1 MSHPV
6 ESPTRVAFGLY
17 EADLQT
23 GELWKAGR
31 RIKIQSQ
38 PFKVLATLLERPG
51 EVVTREELQLRLWGK
66 DTIVDFDHSL
76 GTAINKIREALGD
89 SADNPRFVETLA
101 RRGYRFIA
109 PVSSSSSPAASRQP
123 SSELAL
129 LSSDGSAQ
137 MAGLAI
143 PQAPAPETLH
153 AVAAPAP
160 FRGGPSASRRT
171 VFAALAAGA
180 AILAAAVVGFYFGL
194 SHTSRGPIR
203 ITQVTTNGRISP
215 GAPSMESLPAAA
227 TDGLRIF
234 ASVIENGRSALS
246 QVSINTGDV
255 QPLPLPS
262 EISAPTLGDI
272 SPDGSRLLLRSHLS
286 PESEQPLW
294 VVPTSGGSALRISNI
309 LAHDATWMPD
319 GQGILYAAGN
329 ELAITHLQDGTS
341 TPFATLPRGRA
352 FWLRWSPDG
361 RLLRFTILD
370 PILHTFSL
378 WEIPLDARLDTRNAG
393 RTVRPILKGW
403 TNPANECCGTWTSDG
418 KFYVFQSSHGGNT
431 DLWSL
436 RGSNISSPTRITNGP
451 LSYQAPVA
459 DRSGHRIFFLGLDS
473 KSETQRYDAASREFI
488 PVHNFLSASSRISFS
503 RDGQWVAWPDLTG
516 RLWRARVDGTEK
528 IQLTPDSLQVFV
540 AFWSP
545 DGKQL
550 ALMAREPGMAWQIY
564 KIDADG
570 GSPERLLN
578 EDRNA
583 GDPSWSADGQS
594 LVFGRVTDLMGKEN
608 QPRDLQILNLN
619 THQVAKLPG
628 SDGLFSPRWSP
639 DGRYIAALS
648 LDQRRLALYDTATH
662 VWKTL
667 ANTSVADPVWS
678 FDSKAIY
685 IHAFMADTQPIYRVS
700 VPDGHLEQAA
710 SLSGFRAED
719 TADYF
724 FVGITPDNVPL
735 VRARTSTGNLYSL
748 DLDNK

>member
-1 MSHPV
+1 MAAPV
-6 ESPTRVAFGLY
+6 SNARLTFGLY
-17 EADLQT
+17 EVDLET
-23 GELWKAGR
+23 GELWRAGR
-31 RIKIQSQ
+31 RLKIQSQ
-38 PFKVLATLLERPG
+38 PFKVLAALLERPG

-76 GTAINKIREALGD
+76 GTAINKIRDALGD

-109 PVSSSSSPAASRQP
+109 PVSSSPVAAAAPQPLSMTTPALTPAFTDSARQSLTATAPEITAPGAPQYTAAVSLPSAPRLISRAVLYTGLAMLIFAAS
-123 SSELAL
+123 
-129 LSSDGSAQ
+129 
-137 MAGLAI
+137 AI
-143 PQAPAPETLH
+143 GFFIGASH
-153 AVAAPAP
+153 A
-160 FRGGPSASRRT
+160 ST
-171 VFAALAAGA
+171 
-180 AILAAAVVGFYFGL
+180 
-194 SHTSRGPIR
+194 GPIR
-203 ITQVTTNGRISP
+203 ITQVTQNGRISP

-227 TDGLRIF
+227 TDGVRIF

-246 QVSINTGDV
+246 QVSMNTGDV

-262 EISAPTLGDI
+262 QIAAPTLGDI

-294 VVPTSGGSALRISNI
+294 VVPTSGGSALRIANI

-329 ELAITHLQDGTS
+329 ELAVTHLQDGTS
-341 TPFATLPRGRA
+341 TSFATLPRGRA

-370 PILHTFSL
+370 PIPHTFSL
-378 WEIPLDARLDTRNAG
+378 WEIPLGSHTARPVLGN
-393 RTVRPILKGW
+393 W
-403 TNPANECCGTWTSDG
+403 TTPANECCGSWTADG
-418 KFYVFQSSHGGNT
+418 KFYVFQSSHGGNI

-436 RGSNISSPTRITNGP
+436 KASSTSNPTRITNGP
-451 LSYQAPVA
+451 LSYQAPIT

-473 KSETQRYDAASREFI
+473 KSETQRFDAASKEFI

-503 RDGQWVAWPDLTG
+503 RDGQWVAWPDLNG
-516 RLWRARVDGTEK
+516 RLWRARIDGTEK
-528 IQLTPDSLQVFV
+528 IQLTPDSMQVFV

-550 ALMAREPGMAWQIY
+550 ALMAREPGIAWQIY
-564 KIDADG
+564 RINADG
-570 GSPERLLN
+570 GSPERLLH

-608 QPRDLQILNLN
+608 QPRDLQILDLN
-619 THQVAKLPG
+619 THQVTKIPG

-648 LDQRRLALYDTATH
+648 LDQRRLALYDTATRT
-662 VWKTL
+662 WKTL

-700 VPDGHLEQAA
+700 VPDGRLQEAA

>member
-23 GELWKAGR
+23 GELWRAGH

-38 PFKVLATLLERPG
+38 PFKVLSALLERPG

-89 SADNPRFVETLA
+89 SAENPRFVETLA

-109 PVSSSSSPAASRQP
+109 PVTFPAPPTASPISSSSSAS
-123 SSELAL
+123 SSTL
-129 LSSDGSAQ
+129 LSKSETAILENGEISATKEQ
-137 MAGLAI
+137 HYTTIHHKKTTFLRALFVLSAGGLGIA
-143 PQAPAPETLH
+143 
-153 AVAAPAP
+153 AVATA
-160 FRGGPSASRRT
+160 
-171 VFAALAAGA
+171 
-180 AILAAAVVGFYFGL
+180 GFYLG
-194 SHTSRGPIR
+194 SSRNASDPIR
-203 ITQVTTNGRISP
+203 ITQVTQNGRISP

-227 TDGLRIF
+227 TDGVRIF

-246 QVSINTGDV
+246 QVSINTGEV
-255 QPLPLPS
+255 QPLALPS
-262 EISAPTLGDI
+262 EIAAPSLGDI
-272 SPDGSRLLLRSHLS
+272 SPDGSKLLLRSHLS
-286 PESEQPLW
+286 PESEQALW

-319 GQGILYAAGN
+319 GKGILYAAGN
-329 ELAITHLQDGTS
+329 ELSITHLQDGTS
-341 TPFATLPRGRA
+341 TPFATLPFGRA

-361 RLLRFTILD
+361 KLLRFTVLD
-370 PILHTFSL
+370 PIAHTFSL
-378 WEIPLDARLDTRNAG
+378 WELPAG
-393 RTVRPILKGW
+393 SRTARPILKDW
-403 TNPANECCGTWTSDG
+403 SKPASECCGTWTADG
-418 KFYVFQSSHGGNT
+418 KFYVFQSSRGGST
-431 DLWSL
+431 DLWRLS
-436 RGSNISSPTRITNGP
+436 GMDVASPRRITNGP
-451 LSYQAPVA
+451 LSYQAPIA
-459 DRSGHRIFFLGLDS
+459 DRTGHRIFFLGLDS
-473 KSETQRYDAASREFI
+473 RSETQRYDAQSKQFI
-488 PVHNFLSASSRISFS
+488 PMHNFLSASSRISFS
-503 RDGQWVAWPDLTG
+503 RDGRWVAWPDLSG
-516 RLWRARVDGTEK
+516 HLWRGRMDGTEK
-528 IQLTPDSLQVFV
+528 IQLTQDSMEVFV

-545 DGKQL
+545 DSKQL
-550 ALMAREPGMAWQIY
+550 ALMGREPGKAWQIY
-564 KIDADG
+564 KISADG
-570 GSPERLLN
+570 GKAERLLQ

-583 GDPSWSADGQS
+583 GDPSWSADGQF

-608 QPRDLQILNLN
+608 NPRNLQILNIN
-619 THQVAKLPG
+619 THEIRQIPG

-648 LDQRRLALYDTATH
+648 LDQRRLLLYNTTTQS
-662 VWKTL
+662 WKLL
-667 ANTSVADPVWS
+667 ADTSVADPVWS
-678 FDSKAIY
+678 SDSKAIY

-700 VPDGHLEQAA
+700 VPDGHLEEVA